1 MNKND
6 DALNAPGTM
15 VGLGGHDR
23 TRPLQI
29 QRILGMPPYIDPT
42 RRNMKKSFV
51 VKICFLAIIW
61 SQPPGPTLVLH
72 KKIILNYLLIRIH
85 NSK

>member
-42 RRNMKKSFV
+42 RRNMKKIFCSKNLLFGH
-51 VKICFLAIIW
+51 C
-61 SQPPGPTLVLH
+61 LVAAAWTDP
-72 KKIILNYLLIRIH
+72 
-85 NSK
+85 SP